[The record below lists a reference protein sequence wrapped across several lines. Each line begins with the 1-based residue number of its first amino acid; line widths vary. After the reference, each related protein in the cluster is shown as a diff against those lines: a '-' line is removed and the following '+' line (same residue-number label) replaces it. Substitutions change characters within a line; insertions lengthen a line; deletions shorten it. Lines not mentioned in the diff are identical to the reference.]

1 MTNGTQAID
10 RAAAILARVVESST
24 PVSFSEVVQLTDL
37 PRSTVSRLLNALER
51 NGLVERRADNTYRG
65 GPLFVS
71 YSARSDRVESLAA
84 TAHPTL
90 LRIGEATG
98 ETVNLAVPSGDR
110 VVHVS
115 QVDATFVLG
124 ATSWI
129 GVDVPPHCSALG
141 KVMYAFGALPL
152 PDGPFESRTAR
163 TVTTRPALL
172 AALDEVRRAGY
183 AVTRGEL
190 ETGLDA
196 IAAPV
201 RGANDEVVAAL
212 GLSGPSVRITDHAAL
227 GELLAHE
234 ADLLSQALKLHGGAG
249 EPASARGTE

>member
-1 MTNGTQAID
+1 MTNGSQAID
-10 RAAAILARVVESST
+10 RAAAILRLVVDSSA
-24 PVSFSEVVQLTDL
+24 PVSFTEAVQVTDL
-37 PRSTVSRLLNALER
+37 PRSTVSRLLQALER

-71 YSARSDRVESLAA
+71 YSARSNRVESLAA

-110 VVHVS
+110 VLHVS

-141 KVMYAFGALPL
+141 KVMYAFGALALPEGPL
-152 PDGPFESRTAR
+152 ARRTAH
-163 TVTTRPALL
+163 TVTTQPALL
-172 AALDEVRRAGY
+172 AALEEVRRTGY
-183 AVTRGEL
+183 AITRGEL
-190 ETGLDA
+190 EAGLDA

-201 RGANDEVVAAL
+201 RDETDEVIAAL
-212 GLSGPSVRITDHAAL
+212 GLSGPSVRITDHEAL
-227 GELLAHE
+227 GALLTHE
-234 ADLLSQALKLHGGAG
+234 ADLLSQALKLHGTGGIAAPEGANK
-249 EPASARGTE
+249 